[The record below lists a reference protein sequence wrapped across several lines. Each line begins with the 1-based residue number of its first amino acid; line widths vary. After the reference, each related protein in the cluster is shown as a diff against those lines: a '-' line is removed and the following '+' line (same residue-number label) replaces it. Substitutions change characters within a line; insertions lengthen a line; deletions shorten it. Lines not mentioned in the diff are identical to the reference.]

1 MEKQPWLSDREGIW
15 YVNWYEEGNGRPKR
29 KSLETRDAA
38 DARRAFGRWLSGS
51 SVADGCAEDA
61 LTVAE
66 LLAYYEAEH
75 VNVHVV
81 AKRRQKYALRHLL
94 SWFKA
99 LPVGDI
105 DIPSCRAYADARR
118 SGKVGGG
125 AKRKGDLA
133 KGADSTIRRELGVL
147 TAAVNHARKWKRLN
161 GAEPTIEL
169 PPDTPPEETLWLSKD
184 DINRLALSAEGEL
197 KDFIAIAYYTAARRA
212 SIETLT
218 VDQIDAANKRINLR
232 KRGEKAT
239 NKRRPIVPIHP
250 KIADTVDR
258 LVLCAGADGRI
269 FRQGPTG
276 FYLAFRGLCTRGG
289 IPAEKAHPHVL
300 RHSRAT
306 HLLQEGVSI
315 YDVAKLLGDTVKTVE
330 SVYGHHSE
338 EFLSHAIG
346 DK

>member
-38 DARRAFGRWLSGS
+38 DARAAFGRWLSGS
-51 SVADGCAEDA
+51 SVVNGRAKDA
-61 LTVAE
+61 PTVAQV
-66 LLAYYEAEH
+66 LDSYEAEH
-75 VNVHVV
+75 VNVHIID
-81 AKRRQKYALRHLL
+81 KRRQKDILHHLRA
-94 SWFKA
+94 WFKA
-99 LPVGDI
+99 TPVADI
-105 DIPSCRAYADARR
+105 DIPACRAYMVARR
-118 SGKVGGG
+118 SGAVGGG
-125 AKRKGDLA
+125 KRRVGADAA

-147 TAAVNHARKWKRLN
+147 SAAVNHARKWKRLN

-184 DINRLALSAEGEL
+184 EINRLAQAAEGEL
-197 KDFIAIAYYTAARRA
+197 KDFIAVAYYTAARRA
-212 SIETLT
+212 SIETLS
-218 VDQIDAANKRINLR
+218 VEQIDAANKRINLR
-232 KRGEKAT
+232 KRGEVVTK
-239 NKRRPIVPIHP
+239 KRRPIVPIHP

-258 LVLCAGADGRI
+258 LVLCAGANGRI
-269 FRQGPTG
+269 FTSPE
-276 FYLAFRGLCTRGG
+276 FYYPFRSLCRRAG
-289 IPAEKAHPHVL
+289 IPAEKSHPHVL

-330 SVYGHHSE
+330 MVYGHHSE